1 MSFWTGLE
9 AFTGHRPG
17 AFTGMTMKDLFD
29 KDMWEMRER
38 LGGRQSR
45 QFENTGVVPTTA
57 IYKGMGKEG
66 MFGDV
71 VRPYA
76 GAAAPVPANV
86 SEWVNPN
93 TQHSPVQMNQLGTAQ
108 VQTRALPPRP
118 ELNPL
123 DLRMQQSKLDQQGLT
138 TAGQYRAGLQD
149 AVGTLGD
156 AFLPK
161 NVMTQGREMWGDMRD
176 FYYPEVDK
184 TTVKKIVDDPNV
196 PNKITETI
204 KQKGPANP
212 TNTLMNMGALKDTAN
227 DFWKTWSKPNF
238 LSDPEFWR
246 RFRPNPG
253 TRLYP

>member
-76 GAAAPVPANV
+76 GAAAPVPVN
-86 SEWVNPN
+86 EWVNPN
-93 TQHSPVQMNQLGTAQ
+93 TQHSPVQMNQLSTAQ
-108 VQTRALPPRP
+108 AQTRALPPRP
-118 ELNPL
+118 ELNPV
-123 DLRMQQSKLDQQGLT
+123 KLQPFVPGVSPTQGLDSIRQWGGGNPNT
-138 TAGQYRAGLQD
+138 RG
-149 AVGTLGD
+149 
-156 AFLPK
+156 
-161 NVMTQGREMWGDMRD
+161 MMWGDPTFSGIPGQLGTRWGAGLGAPTATPPML
-176 FYYPEVDK
+176 DK
-184 TTVKKIVDDPNV
+184 TTVVTESENPNEF
-196 PNKITETI
+196 NTTKTTY
-204 KQKGPANP
+204 KQQVPANP
-212 TNTLMNMGALKDTAN
+212 TNTLMNMGRKFISGYQDLA
-227 DFWKTWSKPNF
+227 
-238 LSDPEFWR
+238 R
-246 RFRPNPG
+246 RRHEEAMLRRQRG
-253 TRLYP
+253 Y

>member
-9 AFTGHRPG
+9 AFTGHQPG

-57 IYKGMGKEG
+57 LYKGMGKEG

-76 GAAAPVPANV
+76 GAAAPVPVN
-86 SEWVNPN
+86 EWVNPN
-93 TQHSPVQMNQLGTAQ
+93 TQASPVQMNQLGTAQ

-118 ELNPL
+118 NLNPL

-161 NVMTQGREMWGDMRD
+161 NVMTRGREMWGDLRD
-176 FYYPEVDK
+176 FYYPGKDASNPQYDSTMEQMADM
-184 TTVKKIVDDPNV
+184 TTVRKVTDDASPNT
-196 PNKITETI
+196 ITQTV
-204 KQKGPANP
+204 KQKVPANP
-212 TNTLMNMGALKDTAN
+212 TNTLMNMGRKFVGGWQDLARKRYEEEML
-227 DFWKTWSKPNF
+227 
-238 LSDPEFWR
+238 R
-246 RFRPNPG
+246 RQRG
-253 TRLYP
+253 Y